1 MPYAFVNLIRV
12 QGDDFRKPDLPEGT
26 SYLLLADGRATTWNL
41 YDYSLDEA
49 NEDWRP
55 EHPAGSV
62 LSALISSGMRYPP
75 ALALARDE
83 MSRRFRTHEPSVE
96 EFEDA
101 MVESLSR
108 HLSDQFDAGYM
119 LVQAR
124 VEEIGYLH
132 VPEWQWVLGLS
143 TKDPSMV
150 RWVSDDYFVYCN
162 PISNFVF
169 SDAQLR
175 ALRGE

>member
-1 MPYAFVNLIRV
+1 
-12 QGDDFRKPDLPEGT
+12 
-26 SYLLLADGRATTWNL
+26 
-41 YDYSLDEA
+41 
-49 NEDWRP
+49 
-55 EHPAGSV
+55 
-62 LSALISSGMRYPP
+62 
-75 ALALARDE
+75 
-83 MSRRFRTHEPSVE
+83 
-96 EFEDA
+96 

-143 TKDPSMV
+143 ATDSNVV

-169 SDAQLR
+169 TDAQLEI
-175 ALRGE
+175 LRGRLGNGGHGSPQDNASPNDGGD